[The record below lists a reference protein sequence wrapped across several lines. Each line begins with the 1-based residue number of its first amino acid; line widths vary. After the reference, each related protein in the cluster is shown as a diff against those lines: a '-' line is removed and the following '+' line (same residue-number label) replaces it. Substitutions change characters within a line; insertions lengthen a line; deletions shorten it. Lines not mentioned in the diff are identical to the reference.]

1 MKYLPLFIAIQ
12 LASLVLTV
20 VGIPVVAALA
30 AVGAFYYDVQHDR
43 VHFPLWAW
51 IWDNE
56 EDGVCASW
64 YQLDNQH
71 RNLKINIFMW
81 SALRNPCN
89 NLRFVPGVSKQGR
102 PLFIRFYK
110 GFYAEAGW
118 NPHGYPVLSAGRS

>member
-1 MKYLPLFIAIQ
+1 MKYLPLFLLIQ
-12 LASLVLTV
+12 LVSLVLTV

-30 AVGAFYYDVQHDR
+30 AAGAYQLDR
-43 VHFPLWAW
+43 QRETAHFPLWAW

-56 EDGVCASW
+56 EDGVIPEW
-64 YQLDNQH
+64 YH
-71 RNLKINIFMW
+71 VEHMERNFKLNVFIW
-81 SALRNPCN
+81 AALRNPCN